1 MPHQVNINLD
11 DCNRVSGEPGLM
23 GMISGLRTMKAWA
36 EENAP
41 GWRYVAGRQVFQF
54 PTLDDS
60 DRFKAAFDLA

>member
-1 MPHQVNINLD
+1 
-11 DCNRVSGEPGLM
+11 M